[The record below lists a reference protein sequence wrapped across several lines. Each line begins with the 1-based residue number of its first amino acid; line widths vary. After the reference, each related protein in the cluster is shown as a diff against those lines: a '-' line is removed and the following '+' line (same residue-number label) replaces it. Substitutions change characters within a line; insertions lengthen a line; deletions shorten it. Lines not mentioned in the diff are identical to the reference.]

1 MTRVDDL
8 WRDIATQSNRT
19 GLFRRVDDTHPLDL
33 YAGVDHQGKRVL
45 LLVVRD
51 APPNLPSP
59 GIVEI
64 VCNQR
69 GDAEWAIIVQL
80 ARPDF
85 DELFGRLCQDLID
98 GTRGSTPET
107 GGEALLRRLGRWRR
121 LLEVGHRRT
130 LSGIELRGLIGEL
143 WFLRTVALP
152 RLGPQAAVQGWLG
165 PLAAPHDFV
174 VGDLVVEIKTCVPGS
189 TDVMITSLE
198 QLDGGI
204 EPLYLGAVSLAP
216 STSSSADAF
225 TTTMLVTGI
234 RESFESSQSALTEF
248 DLRLAEAGYV
258 DGEDYTRSWFH
269 ISGVRYFAVRDDFP
283 RLIPTLVPTGIRDV
297 NYVIDLRACAAFEEE
312 LPKRTA

>member
-8 WRDIATQSNRT
+8 WRDIAAQANRT
-19 GLFRRVDDTHPLDL
+19 GLFRRVDDSHPLDL
-33 YAGVDHQGKRVL
+33 YAGVDHHGKRVL

-80 ARPDF
+80 ARADF

-98 GTRGSTPET
+98 GTRESTPAT
-107 GGEALLRRLGRWRR
+107 GGEALLRRLSRWRR

-130 LSGIELRGLIGEL
+130 LSAIELRGLIGEL
-143 WFLRTVALP
+143 WFLQTVALP

-189 TDVMITSLE
+189 NDVMITSLE

-225 TTTMLVTGI
+225 TPSMLVTGI
-234 RESFESSQSALTEF
+234 RESLESSQSALTEF
-248 DLRLAEAGYV
+248 DLRLAEAGYA
-258 DGEDYTRSWFH
+258 DGEEYARAWHH
-269 ISGVRYFAVRDDFP
+269 ISGVRYFAVRGDFP
-283 RLIPTLVPTGIRDV
+283 RLIPSVVPTGVRDV
-297 NYVIDLRACAAFEEE
+297 NYVIDLRSCAAFEEA
-312 LPKRTA
+312 LPTRTA